1 MNEQSL
7 EHIVEA
13 LYPQIFLLVRLAL
26 RLHNHPASDGEI
38 EDLSHETVLL
48 LIEDDFRR
56 LRTFDETKASI
67 KTWLKAVVMHH
78 VRRHIQR
85 QTAHRFNE
93 IYESDLPYD
102 RENEMLSAQECKHA
116 EIQAALS
123 RLTGR
128 ERQLFDL
135 LCKDEMNVREIA
147 SVMGIRVD
155 SVYRRKHAL
164 VQKLRSFVQKSGGD
178 RQISRLGLK
187 KHKFFLRAIKILFQA
202 VYKCMS
208 IKSGKEKSCL

>member
-13 LYPQIFLLVRLAL
+13 MYPHIFLMVRLAL
-26 RLHNHPASDGEI
+26 RLHNHPASEGEI
-38 EDLSHETVLL
+38 EDLSHEAVLL

-78 VRRHIQR
+78 VGRHIQ
-85 QTAHRFNE
+85 QQAAHRLDQ
-93 IYESDLPYD
+93 ISESNLLYAH
-102 RENEMLSAQECKHA
+102 ENETFAPEHKRA
-116 EIQAALS
+116 EIRDALNK
-123 RLTGR
+123 LTER

-147 SVMGIRVD
+147 AHMGIQVD

-164 VQKLRSFVQKSGGD
+164 IQKLRSFLNGGGIGKF
-178 RQISRLGLK
+178 RGL
-187 KHKFFLRAIKILFQA
+187 
-202 VYKCMS
+202 V
-208 IKSGKEKSCL
+208 